1 MPNYL
6 SILEKY
12 WGYNSFRGIQEDI
25 ITSIGKGKD
34 TLGLMPTGGGKSIT
48 FQVPAL
54 AKEGICIVIT
64 PLIALMKDQVQ
75 NLRNKGIKATA
86 VYSGMSR
93 QEILITF
100 DNCIFGDYKF
110 LYLSPER
117 LDTDMFKE
125 KVKRMPV
132 NLIAVDE
139 SHCISQWGYNFRPAY
154 LKIAEIRELLPDV
167 PILALT
173 ATATPKV
180 VIDIQKKLDF
190 KKKNVFKM
198 SFERNNLAYL
208 VHHTED
214 KVGVVLNLLKKL
226 NGSAIIYARSR
237 RRTKEYSRLI
247 AYEGITST
255 YYHAGLNNDI
265 KDQRQEEWR
274 TGKTRVIVATNAFGM
289 GIDKPDVRLVIHV
302 DLPDSIEAYFQE
314 AGRVG
319 RDQKNARAILL
330 YSNSDKAKLQKRIK
344 DNFPPKEYVK
354 KVYEHIQYYYQM
366 ALGDGL
372 GCIFDFNLE
381 EFCVKFKHF
390 PVVANSA
397 LNLLTQAGYLEYTDE
412 QDNPSRIL
420 FKIHREE
427 LYRLKEMGP
436 DAENL
441 LQVLLR
447 SYTGLFTDYAN
458 ISEETLAIRT
468 DLDREK
474 VYKLLTLFARRGIV
488 DYIPRKKTPFIIYTR
503 ERINHER
510 VFLPKEVYDDRKEQY
525 IKRVKAIFDYATDN
539 IHCRNRVLLHYF
551 GEDIEDNCGQCDVC
565 INQRQTEISKKDIK
579 NVMNIITTNLGDE
592 EITVKELREQISMP
606 EEKFYKCIR
615 YLIDEEKLI
624 YSLGKI
630 KLPTS

>member
-1 MPNYL
+1 
-6 SILEKY
+6 
-12 WGYNSFRGIQEDI
+12 
-25 ITSIGKGKD
+25 
-34 TLGLMPTGGGKSIT
+34 
-48 FQVPAL
+48 
-54 AKEGICIVIT
+54 
-64 PLIALMKDQVQ
+64 
-75 NLRNKGIKATA
+75 
-86 VYSGMSR
+86 
-93 QEILITF
+93 
-100 DNCIFGDYKF
+100 
-110 LYLSPER
+110 
-117 LDTDMFKE
+117 
-125 KVKRMPV
+125 
-132 NLIAVDE
+132 
-139 SHCISQWGYNFRPAY
+139 
-154 LKIAEIRELLPDV
+154 
-167 PILALT
+167 
-173 ATATPKV
+173 
-180 VIDIQKKLDF
+180 
-190 KKKNVFKM
+190 
-198 SFERNNLAYL
+198 
-208 VHHTED
+208 
-214 KVGVVLNLLKKL
+214 
-226 NGSAIIYARSR
+226 
-237 RRTKEYSRLI
+237 
-247 AYEGITST
+247 
-255 YYHAGLNNDI
+255 
-265 KDQRQEEWR
+265 
-274 TGKTRVIVATNAFGM
+274 
-289 GIDKPDVRLVIHV
+289 
-302 DLPDSIEAYFQE
+302 
-314 AGRVG
+314 
-319 RDQKNARAILL
+319 
-330 YSNSDKAKLQKRIK
+330 
-344 DNFPPKEYVK
+344 
-354 KVYEHIQYYYQM
+354 M

-474 VYKLLTLFARRGIV
+474 VYKLLTLFAKRGMI

-510 VFLPKEVYDDRKEQY
+510 VFLPKEVYDDRKKQY

-551 GEDIEDNCGQCDVC
+551 GEKMEDNCGQCDVC
-565 INQRQTEISKKDIK
+565 INQRQTEISKKDIQY
-579 NVMNIITTNLGDE
+579 VIDSITTNLETG
-592 EITVKELREQISMP
+592 EITIKEIRKQIDMP

-624 YSLGKI
+624 YTLGKV